1 LVDLSNYEIFDISM
15 SMHKN
20 MPSWPGERHHFFHEF
35 VKSTDKGDAFN
46 VSRVSCSMHTGTH
59 IDAPF
64 HKISDGDKLEDISI
78 ERFFG
83 RAKVLDLM
91 AVDEKITRSDL
102 LDKNLDD
109 CDVCLLKT
117 KNSLLMDDPN
127 FHSDYIVMDLDAA
140 KYLVDKKIK
149 AVGVDYLGVDSFSA
163 NKPIL
168 HNLFF
173 ENNIIIYEGVN
184 LNDIPNGEYF
194 FIGLPMKIYG
204 AEGAPV
210 RAVLIR

>member
-1 LVDLSNYEIFDISM
+1 LIDLNNPEIFDISM

-20 MPSWPGERHHFFHEF
+20 MPLWPGERHHFHHEF
-35 VKSTDKGDAFN
+35 VKSTDKGDSFN

-91 AVDEKITRSDL
+91 NVDEKITISDL
-102 LDKNLDD
+102 LDKDLDN
-109 CDVCLLKT
+109 CDICLLKT
-117 KNSLLMDDPN
+117 KNSLLMDDSN
-127 FHSDYIVMDLDAA
+127 FHSDYVVLDIDAA

-149 AVGVDYLGVDSFSA
+149 AVGVDYLGVDSFTA
-163 NKPIL
+163 NEPVL

-173 ENNIIIYEGVN
+173 ENDIMIYEGVN
-184 LNDIPNGEYF
+184 LNGIADGEYF
-194 FIGLPMKIYG
+194 FIGLPMKIFG
-204 AEGAPV
+204 SEGAPV